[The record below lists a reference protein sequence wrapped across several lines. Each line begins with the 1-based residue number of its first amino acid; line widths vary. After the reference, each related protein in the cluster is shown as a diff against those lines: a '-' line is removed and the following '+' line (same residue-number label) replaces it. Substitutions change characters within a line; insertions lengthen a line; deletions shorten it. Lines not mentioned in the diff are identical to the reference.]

1 MPLIQPPRRV
11 SFLLKL
17 GVAAAER
24 VAGGTLL
31 PARLLA
37 WTPRAAVGA
46 GVMEALV
53 AHDVP
58 SARILRL
65 VRLTVS
71 FTVDCGFCIDLNAH
85 DRERQ
90 GVTDAELAA
99 LRRLAASAP
108 NGLAELGE
116 ELPSLGYHER
126 LAVAYAHRTS
136 LTPPD
141 LPGWF
146 TDSLLGAFD
155 ERELVT
161 LASTIAQVNFWARF
175 SRALGVPPAGFTD
188 VCARP

>member
-1 MPLIQPPRRV
+1 MVWIQPPRRV
-11 SFLLKL
+11 PLLL
-17 GVAAAER
+17 RWGVSAAEK
-24 VAGGTLL
+24 VAGGPLL

-53 AHDVP
+53 AHEVP
-58 SARILRL
+58 SPPILRL
-65 VRLTVS
+65 VRLAAS
-71 FTVDCGFCIDLNAH
+71 FTVGCGFCIDLNAH
-85 DRERQ
+85 DRERE
-90 GVTDAELAA
+90 GVSDAELDA

-108 NGLAELGE
+108 IGSDALGE
-116 ELPSLGYHER
+116 ALPTLEVRER

-141 LPGWF
+141 LPAWL
-146 TDSLLGAFD
+146 TRELTGAFD

-175 SRALGVPPAGFTD
+175 SQALGVPPTGFTD
-188 VCARP
+188 VCAVP